1 MIADIVIIVILLI
14 FLIVGI
20 VKGFMKQ
27 VFGLIG
33 TIAAI
38 IIAVLLCRQLA
49 DFVIAH
55 TSLKATIAPAIASF
69 LGLPEALVDAETA
82 GVSLQESG
90 MPGFLVDALQNY
102 IAQLNETTFNL
113 SVVVSEALAEYLIVF
128 LSFVVIFIGVKLLT
142 LILKGIAAMLQ
153 KITIVKIFDKIA
165 GAAVGLFK
173 GLLIVYSL
181 LYLVNLLTFDFMEIV
196 QQTISESV
204 LANFLSQYNPFI
216 LLLAPILALITP
228 Q

>member
-20 VKGFMKQ
+20 SKGFMKQ

-38 IIAVLLCRQLA
+38 IIAVLLCRSLA
-49 DFVIAH
+49 DFVISH
-55 TSLKATIAPAIASF
+55 TSLKATIAPAIAGF

-82 GVSLQESG
+82 SASLQESG
-90 MPGFLVDALQNY
+90 MPGFLIEALQNY
-102 IAQLNETTFNL
+102 MAQLNETTFNL
-113 SVVVSEALAEYLIVF
+113 SVIVSEALAEYLIVF
-128 LSFVVIFIGVKLLT
+128 ICFIVIFIGVKLLT

-153 KITIVKIFDKIA
+153 KITLIKIIDKIA

-181 LYLVNLLTFDFMEIV
+181 LYLINLLSFDFMAVI
-196 QQTISESV
+196 QQTINESV
-204 LANFLSQYNPFI
+204 LANFLSKYNPFI
-216 LLLAPILALITP
+216 LLLAPIITLIAP